1 MIHDI
6 KIRVKVFLLF
16 FFKFLLGVFKLLK
29 FSNRLK
35 QLRKEK
41 NLKQSDMAELL
52 ELTTRHYQLEYGK
65 VNIPTLTLIFL
76 ADYFDVSLDY
86 LVGRT
91 DNPNSHKS

>member
-1 MIHDI
+1 M
-6 KIRVKVFLLF
+6 
-16 FFKFLLGVFKLLK
+16 LK

-41 NLKQSDMAELL
+41 KLKQSDMAELL
-52 ELTTRHYQLEYGK
+52 ELTTRHYQQIEYGK

-76 ADYFDVSLDY
+76 ADYFDVSIDY

>member
-1 MIHDI
+1 
-6 KIRVKVFLLF
+6 
-16 FFKFLLGVFKLLK
+16 LLK

-52 ELTTRHYQLEYGK
+52 ELTTRHYQQIEYGK

>member
-1 MIHDI
+1 M
-6 KIRVKVFLLF
+6 
-16 FFKFLLGVFKLLK
+16 LK

-41 NLKQSDMAELL
+41 KLKQSDMAELL
-52 ELTTRHYQLEYGK
+52 ELTTRHYQQIEYGK

-86 LVGRT
+86 LVGRS
-91 DNPNSHKS
+91 DDPKRY